1 MAPKKK
7 PQPLYVS
14 LRLIEEERANVAK
27 RTQARIAT
35 LFQQTD
41 KSVDKATHVVTRIPS
56 ERIGTHVQDMCVK
69 TNAHTR
75 MWSRV
80 EIEKCFRFLVTL

>member
-1 MAPKKK
+1 MISSYRSAQGK
-7 PQPLYVS
+7 L
-14 LRLIEEERANVAK
+14 
-27 RTQARIAT
+27 
-35 LFQQTD
+35 D
-41 KSVDKATHVVTRIPS
+41 VVTRIPS

>member
-1 MAPKKK
+1 VANQITDNEKIILSGISPKYSSDNIDTGNFIIK
-7 PQPLYVS
+7 
-14 LRLIEEERANVAK
+14 E
-27 RTQARIAT
+27 
-35 LFQQTD
+35 FQD
-41 KSVDKATHVVTRIPS
+41 DLAMNVVTRIPS